1 MASLSKEYLLKS
13 LINLLP
19 TEEQMK
25 TVGLFIRT
33 FKRDYRAIVE
43 GWMFVYRKSSPYHR
57 LNLLYLA
64 NEVVQTTKDV
74 DPDSI
79 ELKILLKKVV
89 NEVFEETKK
98 MAMKNPSLYK
108 KYCELENVWIQRN
121 VMVLESHGINL
132 GDLIR
137 NIEKTFNDK
146 AKLSAVLE
154 DALSRVR
161 KGSGGG

>member
-1 MASLSKEYLLKS
+1 MTSLSREYLLKS

-33 FKRDYRAIVE
+33 FKKDYRAIVD
-43 GWMFVYRKSSPYHR
+43 GWMFVYGKSSAYHK

-64 NEVVQTTKDV
+64 NEVVQTTRDA

-79 ELKILLKKVV
+79 ELKIMFKKAV

-98 MAMKNPSLYK
+98 ATMENPSLYK
-108 KYCELENVWIQRN
+108 KYCELENVWVQRN
-121 VMVLESHGINL
+121 VMVMESHGINL
-132 GDLIR
+132 GELVR
-137 NIEKTFNDK
+137 SIEKTFSDK
-146 AKLSAVLE
+146 AKLSAVLK
-154 DALSRVR
+154 DALARIQSS
-161 KGSGGG
+161 SGG